1 MLHPEVQWEEEA
13 NFILGRKLTHV
24 SGSKGGHT
32 LGTQGAGT
40 GLLPAGTGEVHPTYT
55 ATMPSPQDPGCAKAL
70 LPFPLVP
77 ETGGIRGYVG
87 P

>member
-1 MLHPEVQWEEEA
+1 MLHPEVQWKEEA
-13 NFILGRKLTHV
+13 NFILGWKLAHV

-40 GLLPAGTGEVHPTYT
+40 GLLPVGIGEVHPTYT
-55 ATMPSPQDPGCAKAL
+55 ATMPSPQDPGWAQAL
-70 LPFPLVP
+70 LLFPLVP
-77 ETGGIRGYVG
+77 GIGGIRGYVG